1 MDASMYRCN
10 TPKKIILHAEDNHL
24 AWSRPMAIDAGHVIY
39 QVDAVLGT
47 YLAWKKDGV
56 LKPMNNTYPRSLL
69 FRQDFAWTESP
80 CTPQA

>member
-1 MDASMYRCN
+1 
-10 TPKKIILHAEDNHL
+10 
-24 AWSRPMAIDAGHVIY
+24 MAIDAGHVIY